1 LNADGLQ
8 VRIKATARAIVSVR
22 NIITELRP
30 FAADSTTFCH
40 KFLKTSD
47 ALFRKARKALVVNDS
62 QLTRASAKRKVIA
75 NRFEGRQAE
84 GSASTPASI
93 VYLKEQK
100 AKVHRVNK
108 QTFVIITVALVA
120 LLVSA
125 CNRSGSGA
133 TGGGGESGVAATV
146 NGKNIMLSE
155 VDKLLSQQA
164 QGQQA
169 NLTPMQL
176 AQARMQV
183 LTGLVQKE
191 VLLQR
196 AEKEKLVPSDEEI
209 NRFINDLKATSNMT
223 EEQFQKRLKE
233 QDQTMETLREE
244 ARKSVAIQKLQ
255 DKTFGTIQ
263 ITDKEVEDYYNNNKQ
278 LFVNARGVQLA
289 MIAVDPIDNGAPD
302 DAKSEADAKLKIDN
316 IYSQLKTGAD
326 FADVARARSED
337 QSNAKGGDIG
347 FATEA
352 DLKQNNFPPQLVADF
367 FNTMQVG
374 SFTSPIQFNGRWYVF
389 KLQRK
394 QLQNENL
401 TLDSPGVREQITEA
415 LRNQRKQ
422 LLNTALLEVA
432 MNDAKITNYLAA
444 NMLNSPVNYGAARP
458 AQPPGSTATPAANT
472 NNTAPAATPAA
483 SASPQPSAQAPA
495 TKPTAQK

>member
-1 LNADGLQ
+1 
-8 VRIKATARAIVSVR
+8 
-22 NIITELRP
+22 
-30 FAADSTTFCH
+30 
-40 KFLKTSD
+40 
-47 ALFRKARKALVVNDS
+47 
-62 QLTRASAKRKVIA
+62 
-75 NRFEGRQAE
+75 
-84 GSASTPASI
+84 
-93 VYLKEQK
+93 LKEQK
-100 AKVHRVNK
+100 AKVHRVIK
-108 QTFVIITVALVA
+108 QTYVITAIALVA
-120 LLVSA
+120 FLLSA

-133 TGGGGESGVAATV
+133 QGGVESGVAATV

-155 VDKLLSQQA
+155 VDKVLSQKA
-164 QGQQA
+164 QGQQST
-169 NLTPMQL
+169 LTPMQL

-183 LTGLVQKE
+183 LTGLVQQE

-209 NRFINDLKATSNMT
+209 NRFINDLKASSNMT
-223 EEQFQKRLKE
+223 EEQFLKRLKE

-255 DKTFGTIQ
+255 DKAYGTIQ
-263 ITDKEVEDYYNNNKQ
+263 IMDKEVEDYYNNNKQ

-289 MIAVDPIDNGAPD
+289 MIAVDPRDNGAPD

-337 QSNAKGGDIG
+337 PSNARGGDIG
-347 FATEA
+347 FATED
-352 DLKQNNFPPQLVADF
+352 DLKQNNFPAQLVTDF

-374 SFTSPIQFNGRWYVF
+374 SFTTPTQFGGRWYIF

-422 LLNTALLEVA
+422 LLNAALLEVA
-432 MNDAKITNYLAA
+432 MNDAKIVNYLAT
-444 NMLNSPVNYGAARP
+444 NMLNSPINYGAARP
-458 AQPPGSTATPAANT
+458 AQPPTNNAATPAANT
-472 NNTAPAATPAA
+472 NAAPTGSPAANT
-483 SASPQPSAQAPA
+483 SNSSPA
-495 TKPTAQK
+495 TKPTPKS

>member
-1 LNADGLQ
+1 
-8 VRIKATARAIVSVR
+8 
-22 NIITELRP
+22 
-30 FAADSTTFCH
+30 
-40 KFLKTSD
+40 
-47 ALFRKARKALVVNDS
+47 
-62 QLTRASAKRKVIA
+62 
-75 NRFEGRQAE
+75 
-84 GSASTPASI
+84 
-93 VYLKEQK
+93 LKEQK

-108 QTFVIITVALVA
+108 QTYAILAIALVA

-133 TGGGGESGVAATV
+133 TGGAESGVAATV

-209 NRFINDLKATSNMT
+209 NRFINDLKASSNMT
-223 EEQFQKRLKE
+223 EEQFLKRLKE

-255 DKTFGTIQ
+255 DKTYGTIQ

-289 MIAVDPIDNGAPD
+289 MIAVDPQDNGAQD
-302 DAKSEADAKLKIDN
+302 DAKSEADAKLKVDN

-326 FADVARARSED
+326 FASVARARSED
-337 QSNAKGGDIG
+337 PSNERGGDIG
-347 FATEA
+347 FATED
-352 DLKQNNFPPQLVADF
+352 DLKKNNFPPQLVSDF
-367 FNTMQVG
+367 FGTMQVG
-374 SFTSPIQFNGRWYVF
+374 SFTAPTQFSGRWYIF

-422 LLNTALLEVA
+422 LLNAALLEVA
-432 MNDAKITNYLAA
+432 MNDAKIVNYLAT
-444 NMLNSPVNYGAARP
+444 NMLNSPINYGAARP
-458 AQPPGSTATPAANT
+458 AQPPTNNAATPAANT
-472 NNTAPAATPAA
+472 NAAPAGSPAVNT
-483 SASPQPSAQAPA
+483 STSSPA
-495 TKPTAQK
+495 TKPSPKS

>member
-1 LNADGLQ
+1 
-8 VRIKATARAIVSVR
+8 
-22 NIITELRP
+22 
-30 FAADSTTFCH
+30 
-40 KFLKTSD
+40 
-47 ALFRKARKALVVNDS
+47 
-62 QLTRASAKRKVIA
+62 
-75 NRFEGRQAE
+75 
-84 GSASTPASI
+84 
-93 VYLKEQK
+93 LKEQK

-133 TGGGGESGVAATV
+133 PGTGESGVAATV

-183 LTGLVQKE
+183 LTGLIQKE
-191 VLLQR
+191 VMLQR

-209 NRFINDLKATSNMT
+209 NRFINDLKASSNMT
-223 EEQFQKRLKE
+223 EEQFLKRLKE

-255 DKTFGTIQ
+255 DKTYGTIQ

-289 MIAVDPIDNGAPD
+289 MIAVDPTDNGAPD

-337 QSNAKGGDIG
+337 SSNARGGDVG
-347 FATEA
+347 FANEA
-352 DLKQNNFPPQLVADF
+352 DLKQNNFPPQLISDF

-374 SFTSPIQFNGRWYVF
+374 SFTSPVQFSGRWYIF

-422 LLNTALLEVA
+422 LLNAALLEVA
-432 MNDAKITNYLAA
+432 MNDAKIVNYLAS
-444 NMLNSPVNYGAARP
+444 NMLTSPINYGAARP
-458 AQPPGSTATPAANT
+458 AQPPAGAATPAATNT
-472 NNTAPAATPAA
+472 NAAPAATPAA
-483 SASPQPSAQAPA
+483 SASPSPAAQAPA
-495 TKPTAQK
+495 TKNTAQK

>member
-1 LNADGLQ
+1 M
-8 VRIKATARAIVSVR
+8 
-22 NIITELRP
+22 
-30 FAADSTTFCH
+30 
-40 KFLKTSD
+40 
-47 ALFRKARKALVVNDS
+47 
-62 QLTRASAKRKVIA
+62 
-75 NRFEGRQAE
+75 
-84 GSASTPASI
+84 
-93 VYLKEQK
+93 
-100 AKVHRVNK
+100 HRVIK
-108 QTFVIITVALVA
+108 QQTCVIIAVALVA
-120 LLVSA
+120 SLLSA

-133 TGGGGESGVAATV
+133 QGGSESGVAATV

-155 VDKLLSQQA
+155 VDKVLSQQA

-209 NRFINDLKATSNMT
+209 NRFINDLKASSNMT
-223 EEQFQKRLKE
+223 EEQFQRRLKE

-255 DKTFGTIQ
+255 DKTYGTIQ
-263 ITDKEVEDYYNNNKQ
+263 ITDKEVEDYYNSNKQ

-289 MIAVDPIDNGAPD
+289 MIAVDPRDNGASD

-326 FADVARARSED
+326 FADVARVRSED
-337 QSNAKGGDIG
+337 PSNVRGGDIG
-347 FATEA
+347 FATED
-352 DLKQNNFPPQLVADF
+352 DLKQNSFPAQLIADF

-374 SFTSPIQFNGRWYVF
+374 SFTTPTQFGGRWYIF

-422 LLNTALLEVA
+422 LLNAALLEVA
-432 MNDAKITNYLAA
+432 MNDAKIVNYLAS
-444 NMLNSPVNYGAARP
+444 NMLNSPINYGSLRP
-458 AQPPGSTATPAANT
+458 AQPPTNNTATPAANT
-472 NNTAPAATPAA
+472 NAAPASSPAA
-483 SASPQPSAQAPA
+483 ANTSNSSPA
-495 TKPTAQK
+495 TKPTPKS